1 MTGLAIECATE
12 RAEVAVVDEAG
23 RALALVREDLGHG
36 HTRRV
41 SPMIARA
48 LAEAQRAAA
57 DLAWVAADRGPGSFT
72 GVRVGLATAE
82 ALALATQAELLGADS
97 LESLAAFS
105 GVRRAL
111 VVPLVGAG
119 RRDLYAGFFRADPGG
134 IVGVIAAPRVGPVPG
149 LIEDVREARALLP
162 GAAVR
167 FVGPGAARERAALE
181 AAFPGST
188 RPEWREDGLSAVD
201 LARLALQR
209 RTARVAV
216 PTDDHGS
223 AHIAV
228 PADAAAAEP
237 ASGRAAYASRTERDR
252 PASLTPLYVRAAQA
266 EEKVRRRVL
275 AEHPPRLRPLTP
287 ADVHEVAALERRVFA
302 DPWPES
308 FFLSEIAH
316 PLAHARLAEQDG
328 AVAGYCMAWLG
339 EGAGHLGN
347 LAVAPEFRR
356 RGIAAALLDE
366 LLTRARAMGVEQVAL
381 EVRVT
386 NFPAQWFYRARGFRL
401 AGLRRRYYRD
411 NHEDAL
417 IMEWRGGA

>member
-12 RAEVAVVDEAG
+12 RAEVAVVDDSG
-23 RALALVREDLGHG
+23 RALALVREDIGHG

-41 SPMIARA
+41 TPMIARA
-48 LAEAQRAAA
+48 LAEAKHAAS

-72 GVRVGLATAE
+72 GVRVGLASAE

-105 GVRRAL
+105 GARRAL

-134 IVGVIAAPRVGPVPG
+134 AISVIAAPRVGPVPG
-149 LIEDVREARALLP
+149 LIEDVREAGAVLP

-188 RPEWREDGLSAVD
+188 QTAWREDGLSALD

-209 RTARVAV
+209 RVARI
-216 PTDDHGS
+216 S
-223 AHIAV
+223 V
-228 PADAAAAEP
+228 PADEPGAARVGVAAGAAGARPSP
-237 ASGRAAYASRTERDR
+237 ARDGPATPDDRER

-275 AEHPPRLRPLTP
+275 AEHPPRLRTLTP
-287 ADVHEVAALERRVFA
+287 ADVHEVAEIERRVFA

-308 FFLSEIAH
+308 FFLSEIEH
-316 PLAHARLAEQDG
+316 PLSHAMLAEQDG
-328 AVAGYCMAWLG
+328 TVAGYCMAWLG

-356 RGIAAALLDE
+356 RGIAAALLEE
-366 LLTRARAMGVEQVAL
+366 LLTRARAMGVEHLAL